1 MPPEKSSG
9 PKTSGPSRK
18 CDHMASQNLK
28 TVIVTGV
35 SQGLGLAIARRVA
48 ADPAYRLV
56 GLSRKLT
63 PAYEA
68 LIAEH
73 GDKVEFHAFDV
84 SGIGAIPAFV
94 RDTVD
99 RHGPIWGLVNNA
111 GIGKDGVLATQHITD
126 IEYMMTVNLTSAIV
140 FAKYASRSMLSARA
154 GRIVSISS
162 IIASTGFN
170 GLAAYA
176 ATKAGLEGFTR
187 SLSREL
193 GKRGI
198 TVNCVAP
205 GYMVTEMS
213 LGIPSDKMDSIKRR
227 APLGLPDPE
236 DAAGAVLYLLGP
248 DGGKVSGTV
257 ITVDGGSTA

>member
-1 MPPEKSSG
+1 MTTPP
-9 PKTSGPSRK
+9 
-18 CDHMASQNLK
+18 NLK

-48 ADPAYRLV
+48 ADPSYRLV

-68 LIAEH
+68 LIAEY
-73 GDKVEFHAFDV
+73 GADKVEFHPFDV
-84 SGIGAIPAFV
+84 SNLDAIPPFI
-94 RDTVD
+94 RETVD
-99 RHGPIWGLVNNA
+99 RHGPIWGVVNNA
-111 GIGKDGVLATQHITD
+111 GIGKHGVLATQHLTD
-126 IEYMMTVNLTSAIV
+126 IQYMIDVNLTSAIV

-154 GRIVSISS
+154 GRIISISS

-227 APLGLPDPE
+227 APLGLPDPD
-236 DAAGAVLYLLGP
+236 DAAGAVMYLLGP

>member
-1 MPPEKSSG
+1 MSV
-9 PKTSGPSRK
+9 
-18 CDHMASQNLK
+18 LK
-28 TVIVTGV
+28 PVIVTGI

-48 ADPAYRLV
+48 AHPDYRLI

-63 PAYEA
+63 PEYEA
-68 LIAEH
+68 LVAKY
-73 GDKVEFHAFDV
+73 GPKVEFHRFDV
-84 SGIGAIPAFV
+84 SEIDAIPGFV
-94 RDTVD
+94 RETVD
-99 RHGPIWGLVNNA
+99 RHGAIWGLVNNA
-111 GIGKDGVLATQHITD
+111 GIGKDGVLATQHLTD
-126 IEYMMTVNLTSAIV
+126 IRYMMDVNLTSAII
-140 FAKYASRSMLSARA
+140 FAKYVSRSMLSARA

-213 LGIPSDKMDSIKRR
+213 LGIPDDKMESIRRR
-227 APLGLPDPE
+227 APLGLPEPD

-248 DGGKVSGTV
+248 DGAKVTGTV
-257 ITVDGGSTA
+257 LTVDGGSTA

>member
-1 MPPEKSSG
+1 MTTPP
-9 PKTSGPSRK
+9 
-18 CDHMASQNLK
+18 NLK

-48 ADPAYRLV
+48 ADPSYRLV

-68 LIAEH
+68 LIAEY
-73 GDKVEFHAFDV
+73 GADKVEFHPFDV
-84 SGIGAIPAFV
+84 SNLDAIPPFI
-94 RDTVD
+94 RETVD
-99 RHGPIWGLVNNA
+99 RHGPIWGVVNNA
-111 GIGKDGVLATQHITD
+111 GIGKDGVLATQHLTD
-126 IEYMMTVNLTSAIV
+126 IQYMIDVNLTSAIV

-154 GRIVSISS
+154 GRIISISS

-170 GLAAYA
+170 RLAAYA

-227 APLGLPDPE
+227 APLGLPDPD
-236 DAAGAVLYLLGP
+236 DAAGAVMYLLGP

>member
-1 MPPEKSSG
+1 MTTP
-9 PKTSGPSRK
+9 
-18 CDHMASQNLK
+18 LK

-48 ADPAYRLV
+48 ADPSYRLI

-63 PAYEA
+63 PGYEA
-68 LIAEH
+68 LIAEY
-73 GDKVEFHAFDV
+73 GAEKVEFHPFDV
-84 SGIGAIPAFV
+84 SKLDAIPPFI
-94 RDTVD
+94 RQTVD
-99 RHGPIWGLVNNA
+99 KYGPIWGIVNNA
-111 GIGKDGVLATQHITD
+111 GIGKDGVLATQHLTD
-126 IEYMMTVNLTSAIV
+126 IQYMMDVNLTSAIV

-154 GRIVSISS
+154 GRIISISS

-205 GYMVTEMS
+205 GYMETEMS

-227 APLGLPDPE
+227 APLGLPTPD
-236 DAAGAVLYLLGP
+236 DAAGAVMYLLGP
-248 DGGKVSGTV
+248 DGGRTSGTV